1 MFVCTVR
8 ASTVKFFA
16 FVFAT
21 VALMIGLIIIG
32 RQDSVLAMSDSTE
45 IRFDGIKENSDRIA
59 FIESFGVKVKE
70 APTEEKT
77 FRIPADF
84 DTVASGYNEIQKRQG
99 LDLLRYKNKK
109 VTRYT
114 YEVTNY
120 KEAGRAVYVNMFVY
134 RSKIIAVDMSSGGE
148 DGFVY
153 PLLLIDKS
161 LLK

>member
-8 ASTVKFFA
+8 GSTVKFFA

-21 VALMIGLIIIG
+21 VALMIGLVILR

-45 IRFDGIKENSDRIA
+45 IRFDGMKENADRVA

-70 APTEEKT
+70 EPTEEKT
-77 FRIPADF
+77 FRIPSDF
-84 DTVASGYNEIQKRQG
+84 DRIVSGYNEIQKRQG

-114 YEVTNY
+114 YEVTNF
-120 KEAGRAVYVNMFVY
+120 KDTGRAVYVNMFVY
-134 RSKIIAVDMSSGGE
+134 RSKVIAVDMSSSGT

>member
-8 ASTVKFFA
+8 GSTVKFIA

-21 VALMIGLIIIG
+21 VALMIGLVILG

-45 IRFDGIKENSDRIA
+45 IRFDGMKENADRVA

-70 APTEEKT
+70 EPTEEKT
-77 FRIPADF
+77 FRIPSDF
-84 DTVASGYNEIQKRQG
+84 DRIVSGYNEIQKRQG
-99 LDLLRYKNKK
+99 LDLLRYKDKK

-114 YEVTNY
+114 YEVTNF
-120 KEAGRAVYVNMFVY
+120 KDTGRSVYVNMFVY
-134 RSKIIAVDMSSGGE
+134 RSKIIAVDMSSGGT

>member
-21 VALMIGLIIIG
+21 VALMIGLVILG
-32 RQDSVLAMSDSTE
+32 GQDSVLAMSDGTE

-59 FIESFGVKVKE
+59 FITALGVEVKE

-77 FRIPADF
+77 FRIPQDF
-84 DTVASGYNEIQKRQG
+84 DRIASGYNEIQKSQG

-114 YEVTNY
+114 YEVKNY
-120 KEAGRAVYVNMFVY
+120 EGYEGKVYVNLLVY
-134 RSKIIAVDMSSGGE
+134 RNKVIGGDVCSADSSGFIH
-148 DGFVY
+148 GFS
-153 PLLLIDKS
+153 KS
-161 LLK
+161 A

>member
-8 ASTVKFFA
+8 SSTVKFFA

-21 VALMIGLIIIG
+21 VALMIGLVILG
-32 RQDSVLAMSDSTE
+32 KQDSVLAMSDSTE
-45 IRFDGIKENSDRIA
+45 IKFDGMKENSDRVA
-59 FIESFGVKVKE
+59 FITALGIKVNE
-70 APTEEKT
+70 TPTEEKT
-77 FRIPADF
+77 FRIPSDF
-84 DTVASGYNEIQKRQG
+84 DRIVLGYNEIQKRQG

-120 KEAGRAVYVNMFVY
+120 KDKDRAVYVNLFVY
-134 RSKIIAVDMSSGGE
+134 RSKIIAADMSSGGSG
-148 DGFVY
+148 GFAY
-153 PLLLIDKS
+153 PLLLVDKS

>member
-8 ASTVKFFA
+8 GSTVKFFA

-21 VALMIGLIIIG
+21 VALMIGLVILG

-45 IRFDGIKENSDRIA
+45 IRFDGMKENADRVA

-70 APTEEKT
+70 EPTEEKT
-77 FRIPADF
+77 FRIPSDF
-84 DTVASGYNEIQKRQG
+84 DRIVSGYNEIQKRQG

-120 KEAGRAVYVNMFVY
+120 KDTGRSVYVNMFVY
-134 RSKIIAVDMSSGGE
+134 RSKVIAVDMSSGGT

>member
-21 VALMIGLIIIG
+21 VAIMIGLVILG
-32 RQDSVLAMSDSTE
+32 GQDSVLAMSDGTE

-59 FIESFGVKVKE
+59 FITALGVEVKE

-77 FRIPADF
+77 FRIPQDF
-84 DTVASGYNEIQKRQG
+84 DRIASGYNEIQKSQG

-120 KEAGRAVYVNMFVY
+120 KDQKRAVYVNMFVY

-148 DGFVY
+148 GGFVY

>member
-16 FVFAT
+16 FVLAT

-77 FRIPADF
+77 FRIPSDF
-84 DTVASGYNEIQKRQG
+84 DKVVSGYNEIQKKQG
-99 LDLLRYKNKK
+99 LDVSKYTRKK
-109 VTRYT
+109 ITRYT
-114 YEVTNY
+114 YEVTNFNSEG
-120 KEAGRAVYVNMFVY
+120 KVYANLFIY
-134 RSKIIAVDMSSGGE
+134 RNRIKW
-148 DGFVY
+148 FFHCRN
-153 PLLLIDKS
+153 S
-161 LLK
+161 LH

>member
-21 VALMIGLIIIG
+21 VALMIGLVILG

-45 IRFDGIKENSDRIA
+45 IRFDGMKENADRVA

-70 APTEEKT
+70 EPTEEKT
-77 FRIPADF
+77 FRIPSDF
-84 DTVASGYNEIQKRQG
+84 DRIVSGYNEIQKRQG

-114 YEVTNY
+114 YEVTNF
-120 KEAGRAVYVNMFVY
+120 KDTGRAVYVNMFVY
-134 RSKIIAVDMSSGGE
+134 RSKVIAVDMSSGGT

>member
-8 ASTVKFFA
+8 SSTVKFFA

-21 VALMIGLIIIG
+21 VALMIGLVILG

-45 IRFDGIKENSDRIA
+45 IKFDGMKENSDRVA
-59 FIESFGVKVKE
+59 FITALGIKVNE
-70 APTEEKT
+70 TPTEEKT

-84 DTVASGYNEIQKRQG
+84 DRVVSGYNEIQKRQG

-114 YEVTNY
+114 YEVTNF
-120 KEAGRAVYVNMFVY
+120 KDTGRAVYVNMFVY
-134 RSKIIAVDMSSGGE
+134 RSKIIAVDMSSGGT

-153 PLLLIDKS
+153 PLLLVDKS